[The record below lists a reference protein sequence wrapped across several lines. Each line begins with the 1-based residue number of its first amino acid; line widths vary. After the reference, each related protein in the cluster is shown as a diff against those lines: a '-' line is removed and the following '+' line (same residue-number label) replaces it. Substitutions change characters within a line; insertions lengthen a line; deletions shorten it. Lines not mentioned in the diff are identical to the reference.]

1 MARWPPG
8 TSGTPPERCFVWSA
22 AAPQKAAV
30 RRAGLCTTVAR
41 AVSCS
46 TGSRTTRRAAAAE
59 AEARA
64 QAQEAQSRAA
74 TAEAEA
80 SAGAWE
86 LAETPPRTPTLRPP
100 SPPRDDLTPEDE
112 AVELWRLALSKLS
125 EELYDEDDLEDLA
138 DLEVLVASA
147 EEMLSSGRPRC
158 ELVSF
163 GPRPVL
169 LTAPHC
175 LALLRDG
182 QSPHLVE
189 KHTIEIASGCARSL
203 EGSVLSWSALE
214 RRRTELLWRL
224 SKRVNE
230 ERGRFDI
237 RDGFLLDPRNRDPNF
252 LATSELQK
260 NAWFQQIRKL
270 SETWSLKFG
279 IDLEMLHVDV
289 HGCQDPP
296 NTPSHLT
303 VGLGAMCFHAIDLG
317 DADAYED
324 AICFGNAVC
333 RELSQVLAKAQGLR
347 PRAALVRL
355 AAPGPEDENCAPRF
369 SGAWRGGRH
378 TQSQQAIRAGFTHA
392 VQLELSKALRAI
404 LATDEI
410 LLSGFASA
418 LRAAWVQAKAA
429 KIQRQRR
436 SKRSRQALKT

>member
-1 MARWPPG
+1 M
-8 TSGTPPERCFVWSA
+8 
-22 AAPQKAAV
+22 
-30 RRAGLCTTVAR
+30 
-41 AVSCS
+41 
-46 TGSRTTRRAAAAE
+46 
-59 AEARA
+59 
-64 QAQEAQSRAA
+64 
-74 TAEAEA
+74 
-80 SAGAWE
+80 
-86 LAETPPRTPTLRPP
+86 
-100 SPPRDDLTPEDE
+100 
-112 AVELWRLALSKLS
+112 
-125 EELYDEDDLEDLA
+125 
-138 DLEVLVASA
+138 
-147 EEMLSSGRPRC
+147 
-158 ELVSF
+158 
-163 GPRPVL
+163 
-169 LTAPHC
+169 
-175 LALLRDG
+175 
-182 QSPHLVE
+182 
-189 KHTIEIASGCARSL
+189 
-203 EGSVLSWSALE
+203 
-214 RRRTELLWRL
+214 
-224 SKRVNE
+224 NE

-355 AAPGPEDENCAPRF
+355 AAPGSMPCRIEIDRLTEDPRIPLCFVALSFEGPEDENCAPRF